1 MRRMRKNEGGY
12 VLIMAL
18 ILTVAVAGYS
28 ITLHAVA
35 TAGIRSSEF
44 NARKVVANYLA
55 EGGVEA
61 AQKEMQR
68 ALADYECVPQEC
80 SFDIDGRIIYVTI
93 EQVGTPRTE
102 EDAQGVR
109 TVIQPYLII
118 STVTY
123 EGTVSS
129 VERVVDA
136 GLTPVFQFA
145 VFYNSDLEILPG
157 PDFTLT
163 GRVHTNGDLY
173 LGAGDSSTLTVDSEY
188 LRAVGSLYL
197 RRKNDGGLMGGDVN
211 VRVKGDD
218 DFCELEQQDDLLDYG
233 VPSISG
239 FDSDFRG
246 YDVNG
251 DGDTNDPGEL
261 AAWVMRSQDL
271 WNGTIK
277 TGEHGLKEVVAPS
290 VQTLKPWV
298 ETESG
303 PQKGF
308 YHANAG
314 LIIRGEMVY
323 VGDNNVTGHLP
334 SGTISQKLMYD
345 AREGKNVH
353 VTEIDIVKLNQ
364 SGYFPANGLIYAY
377 RLSDASS
384 EHPNGIRL
392 RNGSE
397 LLGPLTV
404 VSPHPVY
411 VWGDYN
417 NTDKK
422 SAAVITDAL
431 NILSNAW
438 DDSKGPGSLPSAS
451 ETTINAAFLAGNQ
464 ETQPGSYN
472 GGLENLP
479 RFHENW
485 SGVPCNIRG
494 SFVNTFLS
502 EIGQGSWGCG
512 NDVYSPPI
520 RNWDYDLD
528 FNDFNN
534 LPPFTPYVVTIT
546 RVVQTN
552 N

>member
-1 MRRMRKNEGGY
+1 MRRVRKNEGGY

-18 ILTVAVAGYS
+18 ILMVVVAGYS

-173 LGAGDSSTLTVDSEY
+173 LGSHSTLTIDSDY

-197 RRKNDGGLMGGDVN
+197 RRKNDGSLMGGDVN

-239 FDSDFRG
+239 FDSDFCG
-246 YDVNG
+246 HDVNG

-277 TGEHGLKEVVAPS
+277 TGEHGLKEVVTPS
-290 VQTLKPWV
+290 IQTIKPWV
-298 ETESG
+298 EDDQGNEV
-303 PQKGF
+303 KGF

-345 AREGKNVH
+345 AREGKDVH

-377 RLSDASS
+377 RLSDTSS

-392 RNGSE
+392 TNGSE

-417 NTDKK
+417 NTNKK

-438 DDSKGPGSLPSAS
+438 DDSKGPGNLPSAS
-451 ETTINAAFLAGNQ
+451 ETTINAAFLTGNQ

-485 SGVPCNIRG
+485 SGVSCNIRG